1 MRRPL
6 AKPSALAVVILTLA
20 AIWAVPSPAR
30 AISGNRPLAVVLC
43 KFTDQQ
49 AEPHDAA
56 YYEDMFSQSGAGKKG
71 VFDYWKDVSY
81 GNLDLTGTVVKGWY
95 TADKTAAEFNVLD
108 RVSQIDVCAS
118 KADPDIAFEDFAG
131 VVVLTNHTNLNGPLF
146 GGAPPTRIGGKTYPA
161 LGRMAAEEDQALS
174 GILHETGHSF
184 GLDHSRKLST
194 STSDYNDMYDVMS
207 CFRCYRTPNYS
218 YQGDGGPGL
227 NAVMLD
233 VAQWLPPN
241 RVTTFDNSQ
250 CRQQTYTVAAL
261 NHPEAG
267 GPLELRIPASVTIP
281 NAADASG
288 QTTSTTTSDYYTVE
302 LRSKSAWDQGIPQD
316 VFVLHLKGKDNIS
329 YWVDAAGGMTA
340 GRVYADAAQ
349 KAYVAVNS
357 IDPTPASTGV
367 VTLGS
372 CKINAKLAYSGPTSG
387 DYHDQLTLTAD
398 LTVEPGAPIP
408 YAPVTL
414 SLGTQSCFS
423 STDASG
429 RASCQIIL
437 DQVPGTY
444 SVEASYAGNLVYNA
458 QTTSKT
464 FTINKRKTV
473 VQYTGPSKVTNGSA
487 VTFQATLAENDG
499 AQIEGQP
506 VSFTLGAGA
515 TAQTCG
521 GNTDPAGIARCEISR
536 VLQPAGQTAMR
547 VAFEGNDFYVASNVN
562 STVEALKGK
571 ASVGYRGPSHIA
583 NDFPA
588 TFQATL
594 TQEAR
599 SLPLENR
606 TVTFTLGSG
615 SSAQTCSGTTDA
627 DGHVQCTIPNV
638 AQPGTA
644 TSVGVQVAFAGDDFF
659 FPAGASTTVK
669 VLSYAGRS
677 YGLSAKIALLP
688 PSVVSDTGEV
698 STAAKSVN
706 EKSAASV
713 SLGIVS
719 SSALSAS
726 VTTGAGAS
734 TGKAT
739 TGAVT
744 IGAPGLPVIRATN
757 VRATSQSTC
766 QVGPFTATATGAVTV
781 ESLTIGGIAQPV
793 TTVGPNSVI
802 RVGTATIT
810 LNEQKP
816 VPGSSAGLLVNAIH
830 VSAPGIADVVVSAAR
845 SDVHNCPRP
854 TLASAATGTSH
865 PAGRSI

>member
-6 AKPSALAVVILTLA
+6 AKPYVFLVAVLALTAV
-20 AIWAVPSPAR
+20 WAVPSPAR
-30 AISGNRPLAVVLC
+30 AISGNHPLAVVLC

-49 AEPHDAA
+49 DEPHNVA

-81 GNLDLTGTVVKGWY
+81 GNLDLTGTIVKGWY
-95 TADKTAAEFNVLD
+95 TADKTVAEFNVLN
-108 RVSQIDVCAS
+108 RASQIDVCAS

-146 GGAPPTRIGGKTYPA
+146 GGGPPTQIGGKTYPA

-194 STSDYNDMYDVMS
+194 STSHYNDKYDVMS
-207 CFRCYRTPNYS
+207 CFGCYTTPKHS

-227 NAVMLD
+227 NAVMLEI
-233 VAQWLPPN
+233 AQWLPPN
-241 RVTTFDNSQ
+241 RVSTFDNNQ
-250 CRQQTYTVAAL
+250 CRQQTYTMAAL

-267 GPLELRIPASVTIP
+267 GPLELRIPASVSIP

-302 LRSKSAWDQGIPQD
+302 LRSKSGWDQGIPQD
-316 VFVLHLKGKDNIS
+316 AFVLHLKGQDNIS

-340 GRVYADAAQ
+340 GKVYADAAQ

-367 VTLGS
+367 VTLAS

-387 DYHDQLTLTAD
+387 DYHDPVTLTAD
-398 LTVEPGAPIP
+398 LAVDPSAAPIP
-408 YAPVTL
+408 NARVNL
-414 SLGTQSCFS
+414 SLGSQSCS
-423 STDASG
+423 DVTDVSG
-429 RASCQIIL
+429 RASCQIVL

-444 SVEASYAGNLVYNA
+444 SVEASYAGNDVYNA
-458 QTTSKT
+458 QTSTKT
-464 FTINKRKTV
+464 FTINKRNTV
-473 VQYTGPSKVTNGSA
+473 VQYTGPAKVTNGSA
-487 VTFQATLAENDG
+487 ATFQATLAEKDG
-499 AQIEGQP
+499 DQIEGRT
-506 VSFTLGAGA
+506 VSFTLGTGA

-521 GNTDPAGIARCEISR
+521 GKSDPAGVARCEISR

-547 VAFEGNDFYVASNVN
+547 VAFAGDDFYVASGADA
-562 STVEALKGK
+562 TVEALKGK
-571 ASVGYRGPSHIA
+571 ASVSYGGPSNIA

-594 TQEAR
+594 TQEDR
-599 SLPLENR
+599 SIPLENR
-606 TVTFTLGSG
+606 TVTFTVGSG
-615 SSAQTCSGTTDA
+615 SSAQKCSGTTDA
-627 DGHVQCTIPNV
+627 GGHAKCTIAKV
-638 AQPGTA
+638 AQPATA
-644 TSVGVQVAFAGDDFF
+644 TGVGVQVAFAGDDFF
-659 FPAGASTTVK
+659 LPAGASATVK
-669 VLSYAGRS
+669 LLYYTGRS
-677 YGLSAKIALLP
+677 YGLSAKVALLP
-688 PSVVSDTGEV
+688 PTVVSDTGEV
-698 STAAKSVN
+698 STAAKSAN

-719 SSALSAS
+719 ASAVSAS
-726 VTTGAGAS
+726 VTTGAGTS
-734 TGKAT
+734 TGRAT
-739 TGAVT
+739 TGDVT
-744 IGAPGLPVIRATN
+744 IGVPGLPVIRATD

-766 QVGPFTATATGAVTV
+766 QVGPFTATATGTVTIG
-781 ESLTIGGIAQPV
+781 SLTVGGIVQPT
-793 TTVGPNSVI
+793 TTVAPNTVI

-816 VPGSSAGLLVNAIH
+816 VPGSSAGSLVNAIH
-830 VSAPGIADVVVSAAR
+830 ISAPGVADVVVSAAR
-845 SDVHNCPRP
+845 SDIHNCP
-854 TLASAATGTSH
+854 
-865 PAGRSI
+865 